1 MLQQLVNGIALGSVY
16 ALIALGYTMVYGVLR
31 LINFAHGD
39 IYMLGA
45 FAAYYAARWMGVTNG
60 ASPMATAGIFLLA
73 MAACAAIGMAI
84 ERLAYRPLRALPR
97 LTSLITAI
105 GVSLLLEFGGQM
117 VFGPDF
123 KPFPAVIAD
132 HPVLSIQ
139 PQAALPPPG
148 APGATTSSAVAPAPA
163 GMAPAWV
170 LEVGGTP
177 RARFHA
183 GGNWNLVITNIQVA
197 ILVVS
202 LILMASL
209 TWIVKRTKVGRAM
222 RAISYDMRAASLMG
236 ITTDNVIGFT
246 FAIGS
251 ALAAAAGI
259 LDAIYKPT
267 INPLM
272 GVLPGL
278 KAFVAAVLG
287 GIGNIPGAVLGG
299 MLMGLAETAVV
310 AAGKSTYR
318 DAIAFAILIVVLLI
332 RPRGLLG
339 AVTEDKV

>member
-45 FAAYYAARWMGVTNG
+45 FAGYYASIRLGLAAGG
-60 ASPMATAGIFLLA
+60 SPLLVPVVFLVA
-73 MAACAAIGMAI
+73 MAACALAGAAI
-84 ERLAYRPLRALPR
+84 ERFAYRPLRSQPR

-117 VFGPDF
+117 VFGPNF
-123 KPFPAVIAD
+123 KAFPPLIRD
-132 HPVLSIQ
+132 RPVLAI
-139 PQAALPPPG
+139 
-148 APGATTSSAVAPAPA
+148 APADVAAA
-163 GMAPAWV
+163 GA
-170 LEVGGTP
+170 GGPTTW
-177 RARFHA
+177 AVQLGGGERFRFRA
-183 GGNWNLVITNIQVA
+183 GGNWNLVVSSVQVI
-197 ILVVS
+197 ILTVS
-202 LILMASL
+202 LLLMAAL
-209 TWIVKRTKVGRAM
+209 TWVVMRTGVGRAM
-222 RAISYDMRAASLMG
+222 RAISWDMRAASLMG
-236 ITTDNVIGFT
+236 ITTDRVIAFT

-272 GVLPGL
+272 GILPGL

-287 GIGNIPGAVLGG
+287 GIGNIPGAMLGG

-310 AAGKSTYR
+310 AAGLSTYR
-318 DAIAFAILIVVLLI
+318 DAVAFAILIGILLV

-339 AVTEDKV
+339 AVSEEKV

>member
-39 IYMLGA
+39 VYMLGA
-45 FAAYYAARWMGVTNG
+45 FVGYYAAVRLGAGAGGSPLQVLAVFVVAMGTC
-60 ASPMATAGIFLLA
+60 AGIGA
-73 MAACAAIGMAI
+73 AI
-84 ERLAYRPLRALPR
+84 ERFAYRPLRSLPR

-105 GVSLLLEFGGQM
+105 GVSLLLEFGGQL

-123 KPFPAVIAD
+123 KAFPPLILDRPALAIVPAE
-132 HPVLSIQ
+132 V
-139 PQAALPPPG
+139 AAAGPAAGPG
-148 APGATTSSAVAPAPA
+148 DWQV
-163 GMAPAWV
+163 
-170 LEVGGTP
+170 EVGG
-177 RARFHA
+177 RERFRFHA
-183 GGNWNLVITNIQVA
+183 GGNWNLVVSSVQII
-197 ILVVS
+197 ILTVS
-202 LILMASL
+202 VLLMAAL
-209 TWIVKRTKVGRAM
+209 TWVVMRTGVGRAM
-222 RAISYDMRAASLMG
+222 RAISWDMRAASLMG
-236 ITTDNVIGFT
+236 ITTDRVIAFT
-246 FAIGS
+246 FAVGS

-272 GVLPGL
+272 GILPGL

-287 GIGNIPGAVLGG
+287 GIGNIPGAMLGG

-310 AAGKSTYR
+310 AAGLSTYR
-318 DAIAFAILIVVLLI
+318 DAVAFAILIGILLV

-339 AVTEDKV
+339 AVSEEKV